1 MEKKKVVIALGGN
14 ALGKDVEEQKEA
26 VAKTAKVIVDLAQQG
41 LDIIVTHG
49 NGPQVGMI
57 QNAMDNLVVMHE
69 NYKQVPLPTS
79 VAMSQGYI
87 GIDLQNAIKYELYS
101 RNIDGKVSTI
111 LSQVEV
117 DKNDPA
123 FENPTKPIGRF
134 LTKEEAEETEAIG
147 VRCMEDAGRGYR
159 VVVASPMPQR
169 IRELETIKT
178 LVNAGHI
185 VITCGGG
192 GIPVISENGKLVGV
206 NAVIDKDNAS
216 SLLAAQLG
224 ADYLVILTAV
234 EKVAINFGKEN
245 QEWLSDLTV
254 EQAKEY
260 IAEEQFA
267 KGSMLPKIEA
277 AIRFAESGEGRR
289 TLITLLDKAAEGIA
303 GKTGTVIHQ

>member
-1 MEKKKVVIALGGN
+1 
-14 ALGKDVEEQKEA
+14 
-26 VAKTAKVIVDLAQQG
+26 
-41 LDIIVTHG
+41 
-49 NGPQVGMI
+49 
-57 QNAMDNLVVMHE
+57 
-69 NYKQVPLPTS
+69 
-79 VAMSQGYI
+79 
-87 GIDLQNAIKYELYS
+87 
-101 RNIDGKVSTI
+101 
-111 LSQVEV
+111 
-117 DKNDPA
+117 
-123 FENPTKPIGRF
+123 
-134 LTKEEAEETEAIG
+134 
-147 VRCMEDAGRGYR
+147 
-159 VVVASPMPQR
+159 MPQR

-289 TLITLLDKAAEGIA
+289 TLITLHDKAAEGIA

>member
-1 MEKKKVVIALGGN
+1 MKQIKVGIIGFGTVGAGVADILLKNGDVISSRAGVELVLARIADLDITTDRGVKVPAGVLTTDAAALIDEVDVVVELIGG
-14 ALGKDVEEQKEA
+14 KT
-26 VAKTAKVIVDLAQQG
+26 VAKDFILKALNKGKMVVTANKALLAEYG
-41 LDIIVTHG
+41 KELFAAAEANNADIYYE
-49 NGPQVGMI
+49 
-57 QNAMDNLVVMHE
+57 A
-69 NYKQVPLPTS
+69 S
-79 VAMSQGYI
+79 V
-87 GIDLQNAIKYELYS
+87 
-101 RNIDGKVSTI
+101 
-111 LSQVEV
+111 
-117 DKNDPA
+117 
-123 FENPTKPIGRF
+123 
-134 LTKEEAEETEAIG
+134 
-147 VRCMEDAGRGYR
+147 
-159 VVVASPMPQR
+159 
-169 IRELETIKT
+169 
-178 LVNAGHI
+178 
-185 VITCGGG
+185 GG